1 MSASDRRIDLR
12 TLYIGQIGRCFAC
25 SRIMAPL
32 PYGLSQPDG
41 WIRSYFHRAADGGTL
56 VVLAHASC
64 NNNGQKRSLTWRQA
78 LDYEALL
85 YRAGSLFEER

>member
-41 WIRSYFHRAADGGTL
+41 WIRSYFHRATMAARWWYWPKHRATTM
-56 VVLAHASC
+56 V
-64 NNNGQKRSLTWRQA
+64 RSEL
-78 LDYEALL
+78 
-85 YRAGSLFEER
+85 